1 MLKNIIEYNKSFAEK
16 GRGVYYATSK
26 YPNRNL
32 AIVTC
37 MDTRLTEM
45 LPAALGIKNGD
56 AKIIKDAGG
65 MIVHPFGSVVRSLLI
80 AIYELGVTDIMVI
93 GHTDCGVQHMD
104 VDEITSKMLE
114 EGIDEEVFHNMKYY
128 GIDFEQWMGG
138 FDCVETAVCESVE
151 LLEHHPLIPE
161 KVSIYGFVIDTETG
175 LLKQVAG
182 GTIE

>member
-1 MLKNIIEYNKSFAEK
+1 MMKQIIEHNKSFAEE
-16 GRGVYYATSK
+16 GRGSHYTTSK
-26 YPNRNL
+26 YPDRNL

-80 AIYELGVTDIMVI
+80 AIYELGVEHIMII

-104 VDEITSKMLE
+104 VEEITEKMRE
-114 EGIDEEVFHNMKYY
+114 EGIEEEVFHQMRYY
-128 GIDFEQWMGG
+128 GIDFDQWMGG
-138 FDCVETAVCESVE
+138 FDCVETAVRESVE
-151 LLEHHPLIPE
+151 LLEHHPLIP
-161 KVSIYGFVIDTETG
+161 KKISIYGFIIDTETG
-175 LLKQVAG
+175 LLRQVAG
-182 GTIE
+182 KAVE

>member
-1 MLKNIIEYNKSFAEK
+1 MLKSILEHNKTFAEK

-80 AIYELGVTDIMVI
+80 AIYELGVTDVMII

-104 VDEITSKMLE
+104 VEEITGKMLE
-114 EGIDEEVFHNMKYY
+114 EGIKEEVFHNMRYY
-128 GIDFEQWMGG
+128 GIDFDQWMGG
-138 FDCVETAVCESVE
+138 FDCVETAVRESVD
-151 LLEHHPLIPE
+151 LLEHHPLIPD
-161 KVSIYGFVIDTETG
+161 KVSIYGFIIDTETG
-175 LLKQVAG
+175 LLRQVAG
-182 GTIE
+182 EEVK